1 MNIRILHY
9 NHPVCS
15 DYRISW
21 HDCKAKPHL
30 FFLFCLFSSSSS
42 YFPLKII
49 LKQLFTSSSVNIAE
63 HLPKGA
69 VKYKQEKEKSK
80 YTDEN
85 YIEETSTSKAN
96 ILAETVDFAYEGMSN
111 TRDRWI
117 KVI

>member
-1 MNIRILHY
+1 MPLPINESPFFFYKEVFYYLFLAAVYKEKRFYYRLHR
-9 NHPVCS
+9 NT
-15 DYRISW
+15 
-21 HDCKAKPHL
+21 KKE
-30 FFLFCLFSSSSS
+30 
-42 YFPLKII
+42 K
-49 LKQLFTSSSVNIAE
+49 
-63 HLPKGA
+63 KGA

-80 YTDEN
+80 FTDES

>member
-1 MNIRILHY
+1 M
-9 NHPVCS
+9 
-15 DYRISW
+15 
-21 HDCKAKPHL
+21 
-30 FFLFCLFSSSSS
+30 FFLYKEVFYYLYLTAVQKEKRF
-42 YFPLKII
+42 YYRLHRNTK
-49 LKQLFTSSSVNIAE
+49 KRKK
-63 HLPKGA
+63 KGA